1 MTLRFGCLVFSQN
14 VENIIQSSGFCG
26 GLVVLKKCGS
36 LFFFFFSPSRDTNRV
51 LTVAHS
57 LSWSKPI
64 FYVVC
69 LMGFESKCRYV
80 CICC

>member
-36 LFFFFFSPSRDTNRV
+36 LFFFAFSPSRDTNRV
-51 LTVAHS
+51 VTVTHS
-57 LSWSKPI
+57 LSWSKSI
-64 FYVVC
+64 FYVVY
-69 LMGFESKCRYV
+69 LMGF
-80 CICC
+80 